1 MKCEFGAR
9 KKRQNN
15 ETIFGCGASN
25 IETVSPEKENNQS
38 RLPKKTYTYTVWQI
52 LHFSVTQILREMDF
66 GECKSPKYAI
76 FIT

>member
-38 RLPKKTYTYTVWQI
+38 RLPKKKHTLPQCGKFGIFLLLRFYVKSI
-52 LHFSVTQILREMDF
+52 LENV
-66 GECKSPKYAI
+66 I
-76 FIT
+76 F